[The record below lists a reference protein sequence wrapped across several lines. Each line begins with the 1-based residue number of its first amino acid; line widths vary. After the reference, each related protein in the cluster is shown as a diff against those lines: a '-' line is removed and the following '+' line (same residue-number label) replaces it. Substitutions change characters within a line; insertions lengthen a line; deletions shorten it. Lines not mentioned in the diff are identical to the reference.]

1 MRHFRMNQSVVKY
14 AALDELKR
22 DPTKQHI
29 VLGIDALGQG
39 SAEAQHLKTPLTS
52 LAIIDQQQHTLY
64 VAFNDREALGIL
76 KVAKKHLYYYKP
88 KGYMVE
94 IDPLCVLDFYVHKEH
109 QRHGIGLKLFQY
121 MLAKEHVEPRRLAY
135 DRPSPKLFPFLRKHF
150 AMYNYVDQPNRFVI
164 FDDYFN

>member
-1 MRHFRMNQSVVKY
+1 MNQSVVEY
-14 AALDELKR
+14 EALDELKR
-22 DPTKQHI
+22 DPTMQHI

-64 VAFNDREALGIL
+64 VALNDREALGIL
-76 KVAKKHLYYYKP
+76 KVAKKHLYYYVWRALKA
-88 KGYMVE
+88 KGDMVE
-94 IDPLCVLDFYVHKEH
+94 IDPLCVLDFYVRKEH

-121 MLAKEHVEPRRLAY
+121 MLEKEHVEPRRLAY